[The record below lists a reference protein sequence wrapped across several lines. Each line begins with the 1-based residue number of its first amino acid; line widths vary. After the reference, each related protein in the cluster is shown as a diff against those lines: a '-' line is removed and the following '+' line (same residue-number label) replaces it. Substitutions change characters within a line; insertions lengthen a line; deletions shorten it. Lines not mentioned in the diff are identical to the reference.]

1 MDRLWAPWRH
11 GYVVNPEGEGC
22 IFCMKPAEQ
31 KDDENFLLYRGK
43 KVFVLMNIY
52 PYNNGH
58 LMVAPYRHTGDIN
71 ELESDELLEMMEV
84 VQKCI
89 RILKE
94 KMHPDGFNIG
104 INLGRV
110 AGAGFEDHIHIHI
123 VPRWNGDT
131 NFMPVLADTK
141 VIPISLQEAYNL
153 LKDGFD

>member
-31 KDDENFLLYRGK
+31 KDEENFLLYRGK

-71 ELESDELLEMMEV
+71 ELDSDELLEMMEV

-110 AGAGFEDHIHIHI
+110 AGAGFENHLHIHI

-141 VIPISLQEAYNL
+141 VIPISLKEAYNL